1 MDAEL
6 VTLASTA
13 ASTIVTLL
21 ATDAWEKARSA
32 VGTFWQRMHPAS
44 ARAIEAELTEAQAA
58 LVADANRDE
67 HPRQALADALRAE
80 WSGRLRRLLVSHPQA
95 ADELRRL
102 LDEELIPALPQAV
115 QAWSGTVEMRAKASG
130 QGRVYQV
137 GQGTINVGEQ

>member
-67 HPRQALADALRAE
+67 HSRQADYGGC
-80 WSGRLRRLLVSHPQA
+80 WSATRKRPMNYGGCS
-95 ADELRRL
+95 
-102 LDEELIPALPQAV
+102 
-115 QAWSGTVEMRAKASG
+115 MR
-130 QGRVYQV
+130 
-137 GQGTINVGEQ
+137 N